1 MHERKLTL
9 DDITQ
14 IGDVLL
20 GSKPGRTSE
29 DEIIVYSVGGM
40 PIEDVA
46 WATQVYRRARRDG
59 IGTEL
64 LIWDEPEMA

>member
-1 MHERKLTL
+1 
-9 DDITQ
+9 
-14 IGDVLL
+14 
-20 GSKPGRTSE
+20 
-29 DEIIVYSVGGM
+29 M